1 MSAVDESPAGKGAS
15 ERQTV
20 RGAAKEIGDEA
31 RREGAR
37 LKDEALAGAQR
48 QVDDRKHATGD
59 YLHTV
64 ASAIGSGAEVF
75 RRDGMDGTGS
85 MLDRAAAEIDG
96 VADRLAERRPEE
108 IIRDVEGF
116 ARRHPAVFFGSA
128 FLLAFGAAR
137 LLKSTAPDGSATRG
151 DTPPNH
157 GGML

>member
-1 MSAVDESPAGKGAS
+1 MSAIDESPAGNGAS

-20 RGAAKEIGDEA
+20 RGAAQEIGEEV
-31 RREGAR
+31 RREGTR
-37 LKDEALAGAQR
+37 LKDEAVSGAKK

-59 YLHTV
+59 YLHTM

-75 RRDGMDGTGS
+75 RRDGLDGTGS
-85 MLDRAAAEIDG
+85 VLDRAAAEIDG
-96 VADRLAERRPEE
+96 VADRLAERRPEQ
-108 IIRDVEGF
+108 ILRDVEGF

-137 LLKSTAPDGSATRG
+137 LLKSSAPDVQAARG